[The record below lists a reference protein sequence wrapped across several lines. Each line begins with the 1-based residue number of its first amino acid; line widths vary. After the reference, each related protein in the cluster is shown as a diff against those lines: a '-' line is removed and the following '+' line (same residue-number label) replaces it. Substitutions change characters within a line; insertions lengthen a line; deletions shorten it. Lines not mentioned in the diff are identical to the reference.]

1 MRLFPIFCDLQGK
14 NVLVVGGGGVALRK
28 VSLLLEAAA
37 RVTVG
42 AQTLCSDMARL
53 VEQGKVQYLEG
64 AYCRAW
70 LDGKCLAVAATSVR
84 EVNARI
90 AQDAAALNLWVNVVD
105 DPELSSFHVPAIVD
119 RSPVVIAISSSGVA
133 PVLAR
138 RLREKLESLLDQG
151 WGSLAQLA
159 EKYRTRIRERF
170 GDVSERRRFY
180 AWMLDGPVAAHVRQA
195 RVPQAEGALMQAL
208 AAGNTFSGGLV
219 SFVCAG
225 CADPGLLTLKGLRAL
240 NEADVVLYEQGVGD
254 DVLALAR
261 RDADKREVAGAS
273 VSQNES
279 LCTQMRALAQEGS
292 HVVCVFGAGS
302 RAEQAALMSRLLSL
316 EICCEWI
323 PGVAAGADSFG
334 QRFAVKA
341 VG

>member
-1 MRLFPIFCDLQGK
+1 MRLFPIFCDVQGK
-14 NVLVVGGGGVALRK
+14 NVLVVGGGNVALRK

-42 AQTLCSDMARL
+42 AQTLCGDMVRL

-64 AYCRAW
+64 AYCHAW
-70 LDGKCLAVAATSVR
+70 LAGKCLVVAATSIR
-84 EVNARI
+84 EVNVRI
-90 AQDAAALNLWVNVVD
+90 AQDGAALGLWVNVVD
-105 DPELSSFHVPAIVD
+105 DPGLSSFHVPAIVD

-138 RLREKLESLLDQG
+138 RLREKLESSLDHS

-159 EKYRTRIRERF
+159 EKCRTRIRERF

-180 AWMLDGPVAAHVRQA
+180 AWLLDGPVAAHIRQA
-195 RVPQAEGALMQAL
+195 RFAHAEGALTQAL
-208 AAGNTFSGGLV
+208 AAADAFSGGRV

-254 DVLALAR
+254 GVLALAR

-273 VSQNES
+273 VSQSES
-279 LCTQMRALAQEGS
+279 LCTQMRTLAREGS

-302 RAEQAALMSRLLSL
+302 RAGQSALMSRLLSL

-334 QRFAVKA
+334 QRFAIKA